1 MKAYDRYFFDCD
13 GVILDSNEI
22 KSSVFFESALPFG
35 QDVAER
41 FLKFHQEN
49 GGISRFEKI
58 KYLYQ
63 QILKESPTQAAID
76 EMISRVS
83 VIMKRR
89 LLDADL
95 IPGIIP
101 FLESLDT
108 KAQKFVVSASME
120 SELREIFEH
129 KGLSR
134 FFDGI
139 YGSPRTKYD
148 IIENLG
154 VGGRSVFFGD
164 SKLDYMVADQFK
176 MDFVFISGVSEF
188 KNWREFFE
196 DKKISGHFPD
206 FRETILRIS

>member
-1 MKAYDRYFFDCD
+1 
-13 GVILDSNEI
+13 
-22 KSSVFFESALPFG
+22 
-35 QDVAER
+35 
-41 FLKFHQEN
+41 
-49 GGISRFEKI
+49 
-58 KYLYQ
+58 
-63 QILKESPTQAAID
+63 
-76 EMISRVS
+76 
-83 VIMKRR
+83 MKRR